1 MMKMVTVKNST
12 SWKTVSLLLFF
23 PLLLKVVH
31 GEQSFEEEPQD
42 TTAKHGEAVTLPC
55 KIKDRRGVV
64 QWTKDGFGLGTDTD
78 LHGFS
83 RYKMIVND
91 DEGVYNLYI
100 RPVLV
105 EDDAEYQCQV
115 GGADGER
122 HLKSTNAKLTVHFP
136 PKDADDKVYLDKSS
150 PMYTTAGVPV
160 RITCEA
166 GLSTPAAEIK
176 WLMNGKEDFPR
187 NSINTTKQRQ
197 ADSIL
202 VGVRSHLDLTP
213 ERKHHE
219 ANFTC
224 QVSHPALE
232 EPILR
237 TLTMMVKYPPKVT
250 INVDSVK
257 IKEGD
262 DVKFTCAAEGN
273 PSVLRYR
280 WEVEEVSVVGDH
292 TTEFNIEDISRER
305 NGATVAC
312 IVSNSI
318 GTSRDTKK
326 ISVEYAPRFKT
337 EPTDVDA
344 DEGEQVTLACDVDGN
359 PPPEIVWLHEAQ
371 NKVIKI
377 GAKLELTVKRET
389 VGTYHCRAAV
399 AGFPEE
405 SRSMQVFMRG
415 APKVMPQVEQFG
427 LEGDRVQVACL
438 IKSVPK
444 PSEVVWTRNAHTI
457 DPNVSRFNILQES
470 IPGGVKNTLI
480 IHDTTPEDFGF
491 YNCTAKNGYGSH
503 MAEIQLKRQLCHLD
517 KEMAIKIAFRESL
530 PLVTTLVAIIGGI
543 LFLVVVII
551 VIVLFK
557 KKGKGYKD
565 SGLEKH
571 SMRSSDRS
579 STHDSVLKVETRTAT
594 GSDLSPSEDDDYSS
608 HDDWD
613 PDATAATNARRHEHF
628 RYSAGDYG
636 EPIFSPKDGP
646 NNNSGG
652 YVQYV
657 DYSRDYNPP
666 PPVSYNRNSVYSTG
680 APLNNVDP
688 RYSAAYGNPYLR
700 VPASSR
706 AAHGVYGTTGGAGT
720 GTGGAPPAVPPPP
733 ASSLGGTAEN
743 LYNGN
748 AAILNNN
755 LNNNNN
761 ANYGQI
767 GRPNIR
773 ASGTMNNQY
782 IMVPQ
787 GELRHGVHG
796 THI

>member
-1 MMKMVTVKNST
+1 MKMVKTKQST
-12 SWKTVSLLLFF
+12 SWKIVQFLLIS
-23 PLLLKVVH
+23 PLLLKSVR
-31 GEQSFEEEPQD
+31 GEQSFAAEPQD

-55 KIKDRRGVV
+55 KIVDRRGVV
-64 QWTKDGFGLGTDTD
+64 QWTKDGFGLGTD
-78 LHGFS
+78 LELQGFS

-91 DEGVYNLYI
+91 SEGIYNLYI

-105 EDDAEYQCQV
+105 EDDATYQCQV
-115 GGADGER
+115 GGADGQR
-122 HLKSTNAKLTVHFP
+122 HLKSTSAKLTVHFP

-166 GLSTPAAEIK
+166 GLSTPAAKIK

-187 NSINTTKQRQ
+187 NNINTTNQRQ

-224 QVSHPALE
+224 QVSHEALE
-232 EPILR
+232 EPITR
-237 TLTMMVKYPPKVT
+237 TLTMMVKYPPTVT
-250 INVDSVK
+250 IDVDSVK

-262 DVKFTCAAEGN
+262 DVKFTCTAEGN

-280 WEVEEVSVVGDH
+280 WEVEGLGVVGDH
-292 TTEFNIEDISRER
+292 TTEYSVQDITRDR

-318 GTSRDTKK
+318 GTSQDTKK
-326 ISVEYAPRFKT
+326 ISVEYAPRFKQ
-337 EPTDVDA
+337 EPEDVDA
-344 DEGEQVTLACDVDGN
+344 DEGEQVTLTCNVDGN

-371 NKVIKI
+371 KKVIKI

-415 APKVMPQVEQFG
+415 APKVSPQVEQFG
-427 LEGDRVQVACL
+427 LEGDTVKVECV

-444 PSEVVWTRNAHTI
+444 PSEIVWTRNAHTI
-457 DPNVSRFNILQES
+457 DPNMSRFNILQDS
-470 IPGGVKNTLI
+470 IPGGVRNTLI
-480 IHDTTPEDFGF
+480 IHDTTAEDFGF

-503 MAEIQLKRQLCHLD
+503 MAEIQLKRQQ
-517 KEMAIKIAFRESL
+517 SL

-565 SGLEKH
+565 SGMEKH

-613 PDATAATNARRHEHF
+613 PETTASNARRHNHF
-628 RYSAGDYG
+628 RYSAGEYG

-666 PPVSYNRNSVYSTG
+666 PPVSYNRNSVYSSGT
-680 APLNNVDP
+680 PLNNVDP

-700 VPASSR
+700 VPANAR
-706 AAHGVYGTTGGAGT
+706 TAQNVYGSTAGT
-720 GTGGAPPAVPPPP
+720 GTGAPPTVPPPP
-733 ASSLGGTAEN
+733 APSSGGAPEN

-748 AAILNNN
+748 AAVLNNN
-755 LNNNNN
+755 LNNNNS
-761 ANYGQI
+761 AIYGQI
-767 GRPNIR
+767 GRTNLR
-773 ASGTMNNQY
+773 GSGNMNNQY

-787 GELRHGVHG
+787 GDMRHGVHG